1 MSRKVIYAQGGLGN
15 QLFQYAFYLDLK
27 VENES
32 VCFDISRVVHDSQHK
47 GVGLNSLIG
56 EKFSSI
62 FLVQSVNDLPM
73 LIQDNFIAKILR
85 KILRTL
91 KLNKVSNY
99 LYDYDANLQYHSSVC
114 NDSNVFV
121 GYFQFVDSAIKVK
134 ELIELQIRE
143 KHNESLT
150 NYRYMYAD
158 KLAIHI
164 RRGDFLASVLNKHIT
179 FSENELLELIQMNCD
194 KDIVIFSDDIKWCIS
209 KFSHINNLMFHNGS
223 SAIDDF
229 LALSQCSSYILL
241 GSTFSWWAAFLFSNS
256 DTLVTCIKG
265 DDIQFLSESS
275 LHKLNWQFL

>member
-1 MSRKVIYAQGGLGN
+1 
-15 QLFQYAFYLDLK
+15 
-27 VENES
+27 
-32 VCFDISRVVHDSQHK
+32 
-47 GVGLNSLIG
+47 VGLKSLIA
-56 EKFSSI
+56 EKFSST
-62 FLVQSVNDLPM
+62 FLVQSVNNLPM
-73 LIQDNFIAKILR
+73 LIQDKLIAKILR

-99 LYDYDANLQYHSSVC
+99 LYDYDANLQYNSSIC

-134 ELIELQIRE
+134 ELLELQIRE
-143 KHNESLT
+143 KHNVSLT
-150 NYRYMYAD
+150 NYRDMYGE

-164 RRGDFLASVLNKHIT
+164 RRGDFLASALNKHIT
-179 FSENELLELIQMNCD
+179 FSEEELLELIQINCN
-194 KDIVIFSDDIKWCIS
+194 KEIVIFSDDIKWCTS

-241 GSTFSWWAAFLFSNS
+241 GSTFSWWAAFLFSDS

-265 DDIQFLSESS
+265 DEIQFLSERS